1 MLDALQ
7 FSLFLT
13 DYFVDIF
20 HSCSRNRV
28 VKIWAGVGKRIIT
41 QSDAEINRN
50 SRQVRS
56 TGKFG
61 SELRRKLGVGN
72 VIEITLL
79 M

>member
-7 FSLFLT
+7 VSLFLT

-41 QSDAEINRN
+41 QSEAEINRN
-50 SRQVRS
+50 SREFVSAGEFRR
-56 TGKFG
+56 
-61 SELRRKLGVGN
+61 ELRRKLGVGN
-72 VIEITLL
+72 L
-79 M
+79 